1 MYTYTYRSDVHVYEC
16 FAGVIVSPNEAFI
29 IEAGDNCQRGLQ
41 PLVKGM
47 KLIKKSSCDDYTT
60 NSPTKSSK
68 VASTLN
74 GTERPAFP
82 AWWPST
88 TRKPWFKKS
97 TTTTKPKNLWNDQQP
112 KSSSKATKMFWNS
125 FVLCFVFSLSLIL
138 R

>member
-29 IEAGDNCQRGLQ
+29 IEAGDNCQRA
-41 PLVKGM
+41 
-47 KLIKKSSCDDYTT
+47 SCDDYTT

>member
-1 MYTYTYRSDVHVYEC
+1 MASCTLTLTVLMSMSMN
-16 FAGVIVSPNEAFI
+16 ASPASSSVQMRLLSLKP
-29 IEAGDNCQRGLQ
+29 GDNCERGLQ

-47 KLIKKSSCDDYTT
+47 KLVKKSSCDDYTT

-68 VASTLN
+68 VAISVN

-97 TTTTKPKNLWNDQQP
+97 TTTTKPKNLWNDQ
-112 KSSSKATKMFWNS
+112 
-125 FVLCFVFSLSLIL
+125 
-138 R
+138 